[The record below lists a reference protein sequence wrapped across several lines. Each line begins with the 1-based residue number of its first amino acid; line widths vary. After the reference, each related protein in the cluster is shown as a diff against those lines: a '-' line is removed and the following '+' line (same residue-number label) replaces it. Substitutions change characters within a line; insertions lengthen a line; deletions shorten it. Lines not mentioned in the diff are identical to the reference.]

1 MCAQANTSVEP
12 KRCFVVMGFGI
23 KTDYATGRKL
33 DLNKSYRLLIK
44 PVVEEKGL
52 VCIRADEIRHSGSID
67 LPMYRE
73 LLKADVVIADLSTA
87 NVNAFY
93 ELGIRHAL
101 RPRTTIVISED
112 KLTYPFDLNHI
123 KITSYTH
130 LGEGIEYEEVERFRK
145 VLGETLQAVLDKEDP
160 DSPVYTYLNQLQ
172 PPTLEEQIEKAIEK
186 EKARDDRLEPGA
198 KDQKIKSKIKENKT
212 LALLIE
218 QGEEAINKKEYSK
231 ARSLF
236 DTALLIG
243 NDPNNPSMNCDP
255 YLIHR
260 LAFCTY
266 KSKKPD
272 EITALG
278 YALVLLAQ
286 LDLDHTNDPET
297 VTLAGAVEKK
307 LYELGQGVDH
317 LTNAIL
323 LFQRG
328 YFLLNNRYNGINLA
342 YMLNC
347 RAHSSLCITKEEQIA
362 DMIYANHTR
371 RRVLYICDN
380 DWNEIIKREEREARS
395 IIENEDI
402 KKQRLFNMERKFWIC
417 VNRAESYFGLG
428 EFDKYKNAIA
438 EAKAIPHEQW
448 MMESFEDQV
457 ARLRKLLQTNG
468 YLLNPAW
475 KEPVEVVMADDSYR

>member
-1 MCAQANTSVEP
+1 MCAKVNTSPEP

-52 VCIRADEIRHSGSID
+52 TCIRADEIRHSGSID

-112 KLTYPFDLNHI
+112 KLSYPFDLNHI

-145 VLGETLQAVLDKEDP
+145 VLSETLQAVLDKEDP
-160 DSPVYTYLNQLQ
+160 DSPVYTYLDQLR
-172 PPTLEEQIEKAIEK
+172 PPTLEEQIEKVVKDEISK
-186 EKARDDRLEPGA
+186 DDKTEPGSRDP
-198 KDQKIKSKIKENKT
+198 KRKPKLSENKT
-212 LALLIE
+212 LAVLIE
-218 QGEEAINKKEYSK
+218 QGEEAINNKEFLK
-231 ARSLF
+231 AKTLF
-236 DTALLIG
+236 ESALLIG
-243 NDPNNPSMNCDP
+243 NDPKNPSLNNDP

-260 LAFCTY
+260 LALATY

-272 EITALG
+272 EIAALNDS
-278 YALVLLAQ
+278 LILLQQ

-307 LYELGQGVDH
+307 LYEIGQGVQH
-317 LTNAIL
+317 LSNAIL

-328 YFLLNNRYNGINLA
+328 YYLLNNRYNGINLA

-347 RAHSSLCITKEEQIA
+347 RAHSSLCSTKEEQIA

-380 DWNEIIKREEREARS
+380 DWNEIIKREDRES
-395 IIENEDI
+395 KGMEDNEEMI
-402 KKQRLFNMERKFWIC
+402 KQRSLNTEKKFWIC

-428 EFDKYKNAIA
+428 EFDKYEQAIE
-438 EAKAIPHEQW
+438 EAKAIAHEPW
-448 MMESFEDQV
+448 MMDSFEDQV
-457 ARLRKLLQTNG
+457 VRLRRLLQTNG
-468 YLLNPAW
+468 YLLNPPW
-475 KEPVEVVMADDSYR
+475 KERVAVVA